1 MPGVFAGWQVHEDL
15 GDPAGLQRLRA
26 LAGHVR
32 AAARPTRAVARG
44 ERAAPK
50 LDLKPL
56 LAFLAFLTSGA
67 NEQLQAAPTGHV
79 RRPPEA
85 PAGPAAP
92 ADLAARTALELHTAA
107 GEPCGA
113 ADECP
118 ICLAPY
124 QCRCLLRRLP
134 CGHAFH
140 AGCVD
145 NWLQRCSVCPVCR
158 APL

>member
-1 MPGVFAGWQVHEDL
+1 MAGVFAGWQVHEDL
-15 GDPAGLQRLRA
+15 GDPAGLQRLHA

-32 AAARPTRAVARG
+32 VHAAGPRARAPARG
-44 ERAAPK
+44 TLGRAAPK

-56 LAFLAFLTSGA
+56 LAFLTSGA
-67 NEQLQAAPTGHV
+67 NEQLQAARANAA

-92 ADLAARTALELHTAA
+92 AVVAARTALEFRC
-107 GEPCGA
+107 EPSGA

-118 ICLAPY
+118 ICLDP
-124 QCRCLLRRLP
+124 CSGLLRRLP

-145 NWLQRCSVCPVCR
+145 NWLQCCNNSCPVCK